1 MTDELDL
8 GFSRFGISDLGFN
21 KEPEP
26 TIMTKATNKQRVLV
40 FQQNGSGQAKIA
52 GLRKYGGEA
61 LSCIGL
67 QTQYFC
73 AADPAGWDPI
83 YGESPVH
90 RAAEIHRKALL
101 RALK

>member
-1 MTDELDL
+1 MRYAPCMLYQQPGAGDPTQMTPKNKIAP
-8 GFSRFGISDLGFN
+8 SR
-21 KEPEP
+21 
-26 TIMTKATNKQRVLV
+26 QRVLV
-40 FQQNGSGQAKIA
+40 FKQNGSGQAKIA